1 MSSIEEAVT
10 SAALVT
16 NTELLRLYS
25 EALWHGDALMPRGTQ
40 RPAPSPSSPAAQ
52 RLNALAQ
59 AAKELPHL
67 FLYAH
72 LVQWT
77 NEPDGAPDDV
87 LEALQGVCAVTLRL
101 THRALEAHAQTVGF
115 HIRGWA
121 HQGVEWSAERLSQGW
136 DADAPVLIDESRLA
150 TGALCAALTAL
161 PADRIGVC
169 EQVAA
174 GAAHLL
180 TIYAIATGALW
191 PGEPL
196 S

>member
-10 SAALVT
+10 SAAMVT
-16 NTELLRLYS
+16 DTELLRLYA
-25 EALWHGDALMPRGTQ
+25 EALWHGDTRMTRGTQ
-40 RPAPSPSSPAAQ
+40 RAARMPSSPTAQ

-72 LVQWT
+72 LAQWT

-87 LEALQGVCAVTLRL
+87 LEALQGASTVTLGL

-115 HIRGWA
+115 HIGGWV
-121 HQGVEWSAERLSQGW
+121 HQGVEWSAERLWQGW
-136 DADAPVLIDESRLA
+136 DADAPVLIDESRHA
-150 TGALCAALTAL
+150 TVALGAALTAL
-161 PADRIGVC
+161 TADRIGVC
-169 EQVAA
+169 EQLAA

-180 TIYAIATGALW
+180 TIYAIVTGALW
-191 PGEPL
+191 PGQL
-196 S
+196 VS

>member
-40 RPAPSPSSPAAQ
+40 RAAGSPSSPAAQ

-77 NEPDGAPDDV
+77 NEPNGAPDDV
-87 LEALQGVCAVTLRL
+87 LGVLQGVCAVTLRL

-115 HIRGWA
+115 HIRRWA
-121 HQGVEWSAERLSQGW
+121 HQGVEWSSERLSEGW
-136 DADAPVLIDESRLA
+136 DADFPVLIDEARHA
-150 TGALCAALTAL
+150 TGALSAALTSL
-161 PADRIGVC
+161 TADQMCVC
-169 EQVAA
+169 ERWPPVPR
-174 GAAHLL
+174 
-180 TIYAIATGALW
+180 IY
-191 PGEPL
+191 
-196 S
+196 